1 MSMTKEEA
9 LRKIL
14 GIMDEQGELS
24 VADISV
30 ALRARQHPKPEEK
43 FDLLIESFGELK
55 RVPFDT
61 GKNMAPL
68 GIFPRNGLK
77 FYIEL
82 DETGMVPFPELAT
95 KDKLPDEEMATLMS
109 EVRNELNEKLR
120 ELGKPL
126 LSGDYWMNGH
136 ELSGIGYW
144 MAKYRDGKLRV
155 DYYDASRRAKIRKFG
170 RLTTA

>member
-1 MSMTKEEA
+1 MSKTKEDA
-9 LRKIL
+9 LKVIL
-14 GIMDEQGELS
+14 GAMDESEVS
-24 VADISV
+24 VADISA
-30 ALRARQHPKPEEK
+30 ALRARQHPKPEEN

-55 RVPFDT
+55 RVPFET

-82 DETGMVPFPELAT
+82 DETGMVPFPELET
-95 KDKLPDEEMATLMS
+95 KSTLIDEEMATLIM
-109 EVRNELNEKLR
+109 EVRNELNDKLR
-120 ELGKPL
+120 ELGKPI

-144 MAKYRDGKLRV
+144 MAKYRDGKLKV
-155 DYYDASRRAKIRKFG
+155 DYYDASRKAKIRKFG
-170 RLTTA
+170 RISA

>member
-1 MSMTKEEA
+1 MKTKEEA
-9 LRKIL
+9 LRQIL
-14 GIMDEQGELS
+14 AILDEQGELS
-24 VADISV
+24 VSDISA
-30 ALRARQHPKPEEK
+30 ALRARQHPKPEEN

-55 RVPFDT
+55 RVPFET

-82 DETGMVPFPELAT
+82 DETGMVSFPELET
-95 KDKLPDEEMATLMS
+95 KSTLIDEEMATLIM
-109 EVRNELNEKLR
+109 EVRNELNDKLR
-120 ELGKPL
+120 ELGKPI

-144 MAKYRDGKLRV
+144 MAKYRDGKLKV
-155 DYYDASRRAKIRKFG
+155 DYYDASRKAKIRKFG
-170 RLTTA
+170 RFSA

>member
-1 MSMTKEEA
+1 MSKTKEEA
-9 LRKIL
+9 LKIIL
-14 GIMDEQGELS
+14 GAMDECEIS
-24 VADISV
+24 VADISA

-55 RVPFDT
+55 RVPFET
-61 GKNMAPL
+61 GKNMDPL

-82 DETGMVPFPELAT
+82 DETGMVAFPDLAVKT
-95 KDKLPDEEMATLMS
+95 ELPDEEMAVLMS

-126 LSGDYWMNGH
+126 LSGDYWLNGH
-136 ELSGIGYW
+136 ELSGTGYW
-144 MAKYRDGKLRV
+144 MAKFRDGKLRV
-155 DYYDASRRAKIRKFG
+155 DYYDSSRKAKIRKFG
-170 RLTTA
+170 RFSA

>member
-1 MSMTKEEA
+1 MSKTKEDA
-9 LRKIL
+9 LKVIL
-14 GIMDEQGELS
+14 GAMDESEVS
-24 VADISV
+24 VADISA
-30 ALRARQHPKPEEK
+30 ALRARQHPKPEEN

-55 RVPFDT
+55 RVPFET

-82 DETGMVPFPELAT
+82 DETGMVPFPELET
-95 KDKLPDEEMATLMS
+95 KSTLIDEEMATLIM
-109 EVRNELNEKLR
+109 EVRNELNDKLR
-120 ELGKPL
+120 ELGKPI

-144 MAKYRDGKLRV
+144 MAKYRDGKLKV
-155 DYYDASRRAKIRKFG
+155 DYYDASRKAKIRKFG
-170 RLTTA
+170 RLSA

>member
-1 MSMTKEEA
+1 MNITKDEA

-14 GIMDEQGELS
+14 GIMDEQGEIS
-24 VADISV
+24 VSDISS
-30 ALRARQHPKPEEK
+30 ALRARQHPKPEEN
-43 FDLLIESFGELK
+43 FDLLIESFGKLK
-55 RVPFDT
+55 RVPFET

-82 DETGMVPFPELAT
+82 DETPMVPFPELKT
-95 KDKLPDEEMATLMS
+95 KSELIDEEMATLIM
-109 EVRNELNEKLR
+109 EVRNELNDKLR
-120 ELGKPL
+120 ELGKPI
-126 LSGDYWMNGH
+126 LSGDYWMDGH

-144 MAKYRDGKLRV
+144 MAKYRDGKLKV

-170 RLTTA
+170 RLTA